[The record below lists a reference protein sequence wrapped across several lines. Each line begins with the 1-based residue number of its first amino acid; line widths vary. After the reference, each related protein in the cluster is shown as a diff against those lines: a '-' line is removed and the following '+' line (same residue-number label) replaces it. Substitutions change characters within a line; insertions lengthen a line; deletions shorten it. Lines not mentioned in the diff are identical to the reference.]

1 LAFIPI
7 GTALAM
13 SWRAMKHN
21 TKLTLRTET
30 VRQLT
35 GAQLSRAGGG
45 GGTITQVDPPTGS
58 TGTKMTTM
66 TNDIGASGISGGGA
80 I

>member
-1 LAFIPI
+1 
-7 GTALAM
+7 
-13 SWRAMKHN
+13 MKRN
-21 TKLTLRTET
+21 ITKLSLRAET
-30 VRQLT
+30 VRHLT

-45 GGTITQVDPPTGS
+45 GTITQVEPPTG